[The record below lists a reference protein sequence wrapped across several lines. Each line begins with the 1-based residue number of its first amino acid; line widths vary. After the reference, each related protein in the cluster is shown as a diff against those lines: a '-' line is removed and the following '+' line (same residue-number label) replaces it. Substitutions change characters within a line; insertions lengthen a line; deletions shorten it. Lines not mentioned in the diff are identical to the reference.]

1 MSAAIDSKNP
11 LINSK
16 QIECIWE
23 LYLENDTMDDN
34 TMELDILMED
44 SKDDSEDINHNSIR
58 DSSAFEIARVKISVI
73 LFFTE

>member
-1 MSAAIDSKNP
+1 
-11 LINSK
+11 
-16 QIECIWE
+16 
-23 LYLENDTMDDN
+23 MDDN